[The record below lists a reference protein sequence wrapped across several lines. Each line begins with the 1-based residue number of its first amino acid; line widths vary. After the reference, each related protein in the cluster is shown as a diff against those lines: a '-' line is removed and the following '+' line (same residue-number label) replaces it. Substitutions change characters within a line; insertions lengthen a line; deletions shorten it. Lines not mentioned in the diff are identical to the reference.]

1 MLVLQFLNK
10 ILFSFKACIFILYF
24 TGRKHED
31 TKVENTVVVGAQ
43 WGDEGKAKITD
54 LLAEYADVIIRYQ
67 GGCNAGHTVV
77 ANNETYKFHL
87 IPSGILYG
95 NKFCFIGAGTV
106 IHPETFKSEIDSL
119 KEKNINPEG
128 LKISPL
134 ASITMPYHI
143 DIDGFT
149 ESSSSKEIKI
159 GTTKKGIGPTYSDKI
174 GRYGLKI
181 QDLYDEQLLEER
193 IDAILPLKNDI
204 LTKVYKLPAYT
215 KQEILDKCKMY
226 AEIFRPFV
234 CNDWITKL
242 SVALKENR
250 KILFE
255 GAQGV
260 MLDIDYGTYPYVT
273 SSNPIGGGAATG
285 SGIGPAQIG
294 NVLGVSKAYITRVGE
309 GPFMTELTDETGKE
323 IQTIG
328 HEFGTT
334 TGRAR
339 RCGWFDAVL
348 SRYAVLVSGLT
359 QMAVTKIDVFNN
371 FDEIKVCTAYKDTRD
386 GTIYTDYP
394 TNINMH
400 KYLEP
405 VYEIHAGWKSDISNI
420 KTYEELPENT
430 KKYLKRLEELI
441 GIPITIISVG
451 PDRDQT
457 IILNNP
463 FI

>member
-1 MLVLQFLNK
+1 MK
-10 ILFSFKACIFILYF
+10 
-24 TGRKHED
+24 
-31 TKVENTVVVGAQ
+31 NTVVVGAQ

-54 LLAEYADVIIRYQ
+54 LLAENADLIIRYQ

-77 ANNETYKFHL
+77 VNNETYKFHL
-87 IPSGILYG
+87 IPSGILYE

-106 IHPETFKSEIDSL
+106 IHPESFQKEINSL
-119 KEKNINPEG
+119 KEKNIDLSN
-128 LKISPL
+128 LNISPL
-134 ASITMPYHI
+134 ATITMPYHI
-143 DIDGFT
+143 DIDGISEKT
-149 ESSSSKEIKI
+149 SGENKI

-181 QDLYDEQLLEER
+181 QDLYDEEFLEKR
-193 IDAILPLKNDI
+193 IDAIIDLKNNT
-204 LTKVYKLPAYT
+204 LSKVFNSKTYT
-215 KQEILDKCKMY
+215 KEELLSFCKEY
-226 AEIFRPFV
+226 AEIFRPYV
-234 CNDWITKL
+234 CNNWINQL
-242 SVALKENR
+242 SSALKENK

-285 SGIGPAQIG
+285 SGIGPTHIQ

-309 GPFMTELTDETGKE
+309 GPFITELTDEIGEK

-348 SRYAVLVSGLT
+348 SKYAVLVSGLT
-359 QMAVTKIDVFNN
+359 TMAITKLDVFND
-371 FDEIKVCTAYKDTRD
+371 FDELKVCVAYKDIRT
-386 GTIYTDYP
+386 GEFYSDYP
-394 TNINMH
+394 TNINVH
-400 KYLEP
+400 NYLEP
-405 VYEIHAGWKSDISNI
+405 VYETFEGWNSDICGAKKLSD
-420 KTYEELPENT
+420 LPENA
-430 KKYLKRLEELI
+430 KKYLKRLEELV

-451 PDRDQT
+451 PGRDQT
-457 IILNNP
+457 IILENP
-463 FI
+463 FLS